1 MMTTFPQPV
10 KLWGRGQLTIPK
22 ELREA
27 LHLEDESQLTV
38 FAVGRCLILTP
49 KRLLRASLAKD
60 LERAMKAKGLGLD
73 DLLTTLKEERARYNR
88 EAYGSA

>member
-1 MMTTFPQPV
+1 MITTLPKPV

-22 ELREA
+22 ELRQVLKLDDA
-27 LHLEDESQLTV
+27 TVLNV

-60 LERAMKAKGLGLD
+60 IERTMKAKGLSLQ
-73 DLLTTLKEERARYNR
+73 DLLRTLKEERGRYTRRTYAR
-88 EAYGSA
+88 